1 MSQILLV
8 NARASAKTATAQ
20 DAKWEES
27 KHKRDK
33 DG

>member
-8 NARASAKTATAQ
+8 NAHASAKTATAQ